1 MVKQPPLLLFL
12 SFLLPTTK
20 KKPRYWCRN
29 NPAAILQ
36 TTLTCPPYTMQETLQ
51 QGKEEKVQKP
61 QLSSVRSAGQENY
74 QGDRCRNSSSNL
86 TITRTRKVYL
96 RKRVER
102 LHLQMSDIPDY
113 ILKIHKQYME
123 DPTAFEASKSRQHF
137 RSCISLLRRYG
148 LAQKKR
154 VLNARRDPA
163 QYMRNYR

>member
-1 MVKQPPLLLFL
+1 
-12 SFLLPTTK
+12 
-20 KKPRYWCRN
+20 
-29 NPAAILQ
+29 
-36 TTLTCPPYTMQETLQ
+36 MQKALQ
-51 QGKEEKVQKP
+51 QGKEEEVQRSQP
-61 QLSSVRSAGQENY
+61 SSVRSAGQENY
-74 QGDRCRNSSSNL
+74 QGEEDNSPNL
-86 TITRTRKVYL
+86 TITRTGKVYL
-96 RKRVER
+96 RRR
-102 LHLQMSDIPDY
+102 DDSLHLQVSDIPNY

>member
-1 MVKQPPLLLFL
+1 
-12 SFLLPTTK
+12 
-20 KKPRYWCRN
+20 
-29 NPAAILQ
+29 
-36 TTLTCPPYTMQETLQ
+36 MQETLQ

-113 ILKIHKQYME
+113 ILKIHKQYTG
-123 DPTAFEASKSRQHF
+123 DPTVFEAGKSRQHF
-137 RSCISLLRRYG
+137 KSCVSLLRRYN
-148 LAQKKR
+148 LVQKKQI
-154 VLNARRDPA
+154 LSARKDPA
-163 QYMRNYR
+163 